1 MSCFK
6 KNDKIKPFQ
15 NEIIEAKFINDNNDI
30 SNKSLLNIIN
40 EERNRL
46 NKLRLQLDELRIK
59 DVSDKQSD
67 KQSNKQ
73 PDTISETLSNKV
85 FCSIKLEINDINSNI
100 ENLCKIYYK

>member
-15 NEIIEAKFINDNNDI
+15 NEIIEAKFINDNNEI

-40 EERNRL
+40 DERTRL

-59 DVSDKQSD
+59 LQSD
-67 KQSNKQ
+67 KESDTILDKHSNK
-73 PDTISETLSNKV
+73 L
-85 FCSIKLEINDINSNI
+85 FYSIKLEINDINSNI

>member
-15 NEIIEAKFINDNNDI
+15 NEIIEAKFINDNNEI

-40 EERNRL
+40 DERNRL

-59 DVSDKQSD
+59 DVSDKQT
-67 KQSNKQ
+67 NKQ